1 MCRYLPSSPV
11 NGPVGLGV
19 YKKAMM
25 INRILTICAAVAA
38 GMAGASFAHAQQG
51 YPLAPGPAY
60 SAAPGPYVQ
69 GGYRGGYVVDERRG
83 PGAAD
88 FDALDPLDDDE
99 APNAQSSAALPPPGP
114 VLSPVDPRYGRPAG
128 APVYSDRGAPMP
140 TGPILSPDDPRYGRP
155 AGAPVYSDRGAPMPT
170 GPILSPDDPRYGRPA
185 GPPAVIYADRPAG
198 SPQPAYSDRDDS
210 RIPGAGIVYPNDDR
224 AGLRPPGAIGATG
237 ALPQPQQP
245 AVGADGRPVQLA
257 ALPPEEQPDAA
268 PAQLPPNLRRQEVS
282 FATKEPAGTIVVDT
296 SNTHLYYVLGGGR
309 AIRYGVRVGRDGF
322 TWTGV
327 QKISRKAEW
336 PDWHPPTEMIER
348 QPYLPRFM
356 AGGPGNPLGARA
368 MYLGSTIYR
377 IHGTNQPS
385 TIGKFVSSG
394 CIGMLNEDVS
404 DLFERTK
411 VGTRVV
417 VLPGGPPPGTA
428 TASAAPPP
436 GGPAGAAPAQA
447 QLAPAPG
454 GQPTVVPPLPAPVT
468 VR

>member
-1 MCRYLPSSPV
+1 
-11 NGPVGLGV
+11 
-19 YKKAMM
+19 M
-25 INRILTICAAVAA
+25 INRILTICAAIAA
-38 GMAGASFAHAQQG
+38 GMAGTSLAHAQQG
-51 YPLAPGPAY
+51 YPAAPGQVY
-60 SAAPGPYVQ
+60 STAPGPYVP
-69 GGYRGGYVVDERRG
+69 GGYATDERRG
-83 PGAAD
+83 PGEPD
-88 FDALDPLDDDE
+88 FDALDDDD
-99 APNAQSSAALPPPGP
+99 APNGQNAAALPPPGP
-114 VLSPVDPRYGRPAG
+114 VLSPSDPRYGRPAA
-128 APVYSDRGAPMP
+128 APVYSDRGAPTP
-140 TGPILSPDDPRYGRP
+140 TGP
-155 AGAPVYSDRGAPMPT
+155 V
-170 GPILSPDDPRYGRPA
+170 LSPDDPRYGRPA
-185 GPPAVIYADRPAG
+185 GPPPVIYADRPPG
-198 SPQPAYSDRDDS
+198 SQQQPVYSDRGDS

-224 AGLRPPGAIGATG
+224 TGLRPPEAVGGATG

-245 AVGADGRPVQLA
+245 AVGADGKPVQLA
-257 ALPPEEQPDAA
+257 ALPPEEQPEVG
-268 PAQLPPNLRRQEVS
+268 PAQLPPNLRRQEVA

-417 VLPGGPPPGTA
+417 VLPGGAPPANTA
-428 TASAAPPP
+428 SASAAPPSA
-436 GGPAGAAPAQA
+436 GPAAAAAPGPASQA
-447 QLAPAPG
+447 QLAPVPG
-454 GQPTVVPPLPAPVT
+454 AQPTVVPPLPAPVT
-468 VR
+468 IR